1 MQDILWCMS
10 AVSFDSKY
18 EMMKILGIPSKRWD
32 GSGQV
37 PNLFTFTDVLLILL
51 QVKKSLND
59 NITELSVNQ
68 KFRAKTAKINCQLP

>member
-32 GSGQV
+32 GVWSSSQFIYFYRCASYFV
-37 PNLFTFTDVLLILL
+37 TS
-51 QVKKSLND
+51 KKSLND

-68 KFRAKTAKINCQLP
+68 KFRA